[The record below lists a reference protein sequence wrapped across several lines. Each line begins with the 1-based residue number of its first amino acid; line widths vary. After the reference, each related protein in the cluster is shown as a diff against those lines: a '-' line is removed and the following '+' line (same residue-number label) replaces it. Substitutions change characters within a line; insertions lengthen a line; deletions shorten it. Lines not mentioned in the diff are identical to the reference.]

1 MIQEGHELQAY
12 QRSRFWRAH
21 WIWAAG
27 DGKRPNAHYY
37 FRRAFRLE
45 HGVGDARVFITA
57 DTRYLLYV
65 NGVRVGRGAPQSK
78 PYFQYY
84 DEHPVGALLRQGE
97 NCIAVIGYHQG
108 TLTDTRG
115 GLLAELVDEK
125 GQVLAA
131 TDCSWRVAPA
141 EAWTQ
146 DTRCEPGNKMTPFQE
161 FFDARL
167 FPEGWDRTGFDDAGW
182 APATRFDVPPAHHT
196 CPFSRLVPRDIPQ
209 LRETPIRPA
218 GIQRIEESTELAA
231 RKHATDLSIGLSQ
244 VGTPLRHT
252 RMENLDALCSGD
264 GVAVVQGST
273 SHVGQTYCA
282 ARYSPA
288 VVFDFGRIVTA
299 FTELEIEAEAG
310 VVVEMGYAERLVDG
324 YVNIALEC
332 PFADRYTT
340 KDGRQR
346 FRTFSWRAFRY
357 LKIRFRGC
365 DKPMTLHAVRAVE
378 STYPYEDRGGFE
390 SSDETL
396 NAVFRISRETIRLCS
411 NECLMDT
418 PYREQAQWLGDV
430 AAVTIPA
437 IYACFGD
444 TRLPEKFLRQAAGNP
459 LPTGLLA
466 SISNSIS
473 HGWQYAIP
481 DYSLWWVI
489 CLWKHYLYTGVDDWI
504 HQHYPTAQL
513 IINAILP
520 HVNSRGLVENMPYWV
535 FIDWA
540 PLDRR
545 GECTAFNAI
554 FHGALEAFAC
564 MARFKN
570 DSHGEVLANRVMT
583 RMQGV
588 FQERLFDPARGCF
601 ADARIDGVWSDV
613 VSEQAN
619 FAAIRWNLCDRA
631 TATTIV
637 ERLLE
642 KPAVSG
648 VVEAQPFFMC
658 VVLDALDR
666 IGRPDLAFALIRD
679 RWGRRMVDLGATST
693 YEEWSCNGSWR
704 NGDFLGFQR
713 TQSHAWSA
721 CPASF
726 LVESLMQLKI
736 LEPGCRTVSLAPRLT
751 EFDYEVAYPTP
762 RGVIR
767 ARCKD
772 GRVDV
777 DVPASIRT
785 RLNGPDGDL

>member
-1 MIQEGHELQAY
+1 MSQVNNELDVY
-12 QRSRFWRAH
+12 QRSRYWRAH

-27 DGKRPNAHYY
+27 DGTTKNAHYY
-37 FRRAFRLE
+37 FRREFSLKD
-45 HGVGDARVFITA
+45 GFGGSKVFISA
-57 DTRYLLYV
+57 DTRYLLYI
-65 NGVRVGRGAPQSK
+65 NGIRVGRGAPQSK
-78 PYFQYY
+78 PYYQYY
-84 DEHPVGALLRQGE
+84 DEHYVGKFLRQGE

-115 GLLAELVDEK
+115 GLLAEVTDDNGEVLV
-125 GQVLAA
+125 A
-131 TDCSWRVAPA
+131 TDTSWRVVPA
-141 EAWTQ
+141 DAWAR

-167 FPEGWDRTGFDDAGW
+167 VPEGWDKTGFDDSAW
-182 APATRFDVPPAHHT
+182 SAATIFDIPPAHHA
-196 CPFSRLVPRDIPQ
+196 CPFSRMVPRDIPQ
-209 LRETPIRPA
+209 MSEKAIYPR
-218 GIQRIEESTELAA
+218 GVQRIEENTDLLA
-231 RKHATDLSIGLSQ
+231 RKHMTDLSIGISQ
-244 VGTPLRHT
+244 VGGPLEHT
-252 RMENLDALCSGD
+252 RMENMESLCSGE
-264 GVAVVQGST
+264 GIAVVQGST
-273 SHVGQTYCA
+273 LHVGQTYCA

-288 VVFDFGRIVTA
+288 VVLDFGRIVTA
-299 FTELEIEAEAG
+299 FMELELEAAAG
-310 VVVEMGYAERLVDG
+310 TVIEMGYAERLVDG

-340 KDGRQR
+340 KDGYQI

-357 LKIRFRGC
+357 LKIRFRAC
-365 DKPMTLHAVRAVE
+365 DRPATIRAARAIE
-378 STYPYEDRGGFE
+378 TTYPFEERGGFN
-390 SSDETL
+390 SSDQRL
-396 NAVFRISRETIRLCS
+396 NDIFRISRDTVRLCS

-430 AAVTIPA
+430 AAVTLPA

-444 TRLPEKFLRQAAGNP
+444 TRLPEKFLRQAAGNQ

-489 CLWKHYLYTGVDDWI
+489 CLWKHYLYTGEKCWI
-504 HQHYPTAQL
+504 NQYYPTAQL

-520 HVNSRGLVENMPYWV
+520 HVNSRWLVENMPYWV

-540 PLDRR
+540 PLDRS

-554 FHGALEAFAC
+554 FYGALEAFRN
-564 MARFKN
+564 MARVKN
-570 DSHGEVLANRVMT
+570 DTYSEELAGKIMVGMKS
-583 RMQGV
+583 V
-588 FQERLFDPARGCF
+588 FRDRLFDSSRGCF
-601 ADARIDGVWSDV
+601 ADARIDGVFSDV

-619 FAAIRWNLCDRA
+619 YAAIRWGLCDAA
-631 TATTIV
+631 TAASIV

-642 KPAVSG
+642 KPVLSG

-658 VVLDALDR
+658 VVLDALALM
-666 IGRPDLAFALIRD
+666 GRNDLALALMRE
-679 RWGRRMVDLGATST
+679 RWGKRMVDLGATST

-726 LVESLMQLKI
+726 LVEKMMQLKI
-736 LEPGCRTVSLAPRLT
+736 LEPGCRVVSLDPLMT
-751 EFDYEVAYPTP
+751 DFDYDVNYPTP
-762 RGVIR
+762 RGTIR
-767 ARCKD
+767 ASCKS
-772 GRVDV
+772 GKLTV
-777 DVPASIRT
+777 DVPSAIERH
-785 RLNGPDGDL
+785 LAAMEG